1 MAPWLLAL
9 MGIGA
14 GVNAY
19 ATAQQIASQS
29 RLLEQQASILRDN
42 AKDNYSLA
50 KEQSVL
56 FRRTAEE
63 NARKVLEVGQDQQM
77 REEIAGQARL
87 GGIRAKLGSSGAI
100 ADVGTGADL
109 QIGQALAN
117 SFNQRMIKHNTNYEA
132 ARTRLEGKQRA
143 TMTMRAANNAYI
155 AAQRQAS
162 YLESQA
168 AEVRATKSLAVLSSL
183 LGGASNIIK
192 SMPLQEP
199 AATTPTNDAVQTFYQ
214 TEFGRPYEA
223 LDYNSRMSKRVYT
236 DNY

>member
-9 MGIGA
+9 MGLGA

-29 RLLEQQASILRDN
+29 RLLEQQASILREN

-214 TEFGRPYEA
+214 TEFGKPYEA

>member
-77 REEIAGQARL
+77 REEIAGKARL

-143 TMTMRAANNAYI
+143 TMTMRAANNAYV

>member
-214 TEFGRPYEA
+214 TEFGKPYEA

>member
-29 RLLEQQASILRDN
+29 RLLEQQASILREN

-77 REEIAGQARL
+77 REEIAGKARL

-143 TMTMRAANNAYI
+143 TMTMRAANNAYV

-214 TEFGRPYEA
+214 TEFGKPYEA